1 MEKELK
7 DIITELKSINI
18 AERHLSK
25 VTTLEVEY
33 TAELLKLENEIRTK
47 CSKIESLSK
56 LSVTSLYHRL
66 VGDKNKTLE
75 LLKKHYLQLSLRF
88 NEIDKSLK
96 NLKYESSILE
106 SKIERQSEL
115 RETLKHKIQ
124 LFEKKLENK
133 TLNAYRKVVKEMTI
147 KLRLMKEID
156 EAIDQAVIVNKKF
169 NGSIR
174 FIKSKA
180 QEIYNEVNDQKLM
193 YNYNISNLSKYQ
205 DRITSLKHSLI
216 KLEIE
221 INDVYVEILK
231 DKNYTNNIVSNFVNE
246 YRMNLITDLTSQQTL
261 NGSFVFLKN
270 YKAIIMSMTKSLR
283 SDLKKLKKE
292 LEQLEDHERNL
303 LENI

>member
-193 YNYNISNLSKYQ
+193 YSYNISNLSKYQ